1 MKPLILSTSD
11 LEGGAARAAYRLHQ
25 GLQAVGSSSQM
36 LVRAK
41 LSGDKNVIA
50 EKSMLTKLGPQMNTL
65 MMRRYPQRQRKL
77 FSSQWFPDA
86 IASHVA
92 RLNPDVVNLHWVSN
106 GFLRIETLAKLKKP
120 LVWTLQDMWPFTG
133 GCHYSEACDRY
144 QHACG
149 RCPQLKS
156 NRERDLSRS
165 VWRRKRDAWKG
176 LNLTIVTPSHWMA
189 DCVRASSLLQHR
201 RVDVIPFCLD
211 TAVYRPLP
219 QSLARQ
225 ALNLPEDKRI
235 VLFGALSAT
244 SDHRKG
250 FHLLVPALKRL
261 SQQTQWQDTIELAVF
276 GSSAP
281 ATPVDLGFKAHY
293 LGSFQDDL
301 SLALIYSAADVMVV
315 PSLYESFGQTTSEA
329 LACGTPVVAFD
340 ATGPKDVVDHQLN
353 GYLAR
358 PYDVDDLA
366 HGIDWILAEPERHR
380 QLSLQARDKAEHA
393 FPLRRQAQAYLEL
406 FEEVRSQP
414 PATLTTQG

>member
-1 MKPLILSTSD
+1 MKSLILSTSD
-11 LEGGAARAAYRLHQ
+11 IEGGAARAAYRLHQ
-25 GLQAVGSSSQM
+25 GLQAMGSPSQL

-41 LSGDKNVIA
+41 FSGDKSVIV
-50 EKSMLTKLGPQMNTL
+50 EKSMLTKLGPPMNTL

-86 IASHVA
+86 IASQVA

-120 LVWTLQDMWPFTG
+120 LFWTLQDMWPFTG

-144 QHACG
+144 QQACG

-165 VWRRKRDAWKG
+165 IWQRKRKAWKG
-176 LNLTIVTPSHWMA
+176 INLTIVTPSHWMA

-201 RVDVIPFCLD
+201 RVEVIPFCLD
-211 TAVYRPLP
+211 TSLYRPLP
-219 QSLARQ
+219 TALARQ
-225 ALNLPEDKRI
+225 ALNLPADKRL

-261 SQQTQWQDTIELAVF
+261 SQQAQWQDTVELAVF

-329 LACGTPVVAFD
+329 LACGTPVVAFN

-353 GYLAR
+353 GYLAS

-366 HGIDWILAEPERHR
+366 HGIGWILADPERHQR
-380 QLSLQARDKAEHA
+380 LSLQAREKAEHA
-393 FPLRRQAQAYLEL
+393 FPLRRQAQAYLTL
-406 FEEVRSQP
+406 FEQVLSQSA
-414 PATLTTQG
+414 ATA